1 MPKKEKK
8 GKVFKAEY
16 YDFNLVAV
24 VILLICFGLV
34 MLYSTSAYTALVKDN
49 NDMAY
54 FAKQAII
61 SACSIVGA
69 LAVSKLDYH
78 LLYYVSG
85 MIYWVSMD

>member
-34 MLYSTSAYTALVKDN
+34 MLYNYQRL
-49 NDMAY
+49 Y
-54 FAKQAII
+54 G
-61 SACSIVGA
+61 VGER
-69 LAVSKLDYH
+69 
-78 LLYYVSG
+78 
-85 MIYWVSMD
+85 